1 MARTLL
7 YLHHLL
13 KIIKFVCD
21 YISNEAL
28 KIILIF
34 DKKVVEM
41 ISNIIDALSKIGDL
55 LTGIAAILAVYYGKK
70 NLMIIGRLRDQT
82 QPQLP

>member
-1 MARTLL
+1 
-7 YLHHLL
+7 
-13 KIIKFVCD
+13 
-21 YISNEAL
+21 
-28 KIILIF
+28 
-34 DKKVVEM
+34 M